1 MALDRRE
8 SAVYVDIEDYSY
20 VAAPI
25 ETGRS
30 SFVVSVCP
38 RGKHNR
44 VVPYTSQAEFHK
56 ATGQP
61 NYLKTTL
68 SHYIADKVLQ
78 TGGTLL
84 HIRVVPTDAK
94 LANVSIMKNTT
105 SISTVG
111 DSTSFTFFEFTTL
124 PPKLADYATDKLYM
138 TALNVYNTAYLEAC
152 KVNVA
157 ASVLDEVNI
166 GDWLFCN
173 ASVTPAIPGDSYL
186 EAVQVISKN
195 VALNQIILEKPYA
208 GASTG
213 WISKTSSVSKWVPFV
228 KKSDT
233 NISWDTVY
241 RTVESLPDPT
251 NTLYTFL
258 ATGAGSSYN
267 NLKIKGA
274 RNTDLEKLYTDDDG
288 NVKFQFMFMNIGVY
302 DINDEGQDKLVEGPW
317 LVSLVKNT
325 PEGLIVRDPA
335 TASPLF
341 IQEVINKNSELIICV
356 AGEAVQSELVKTN
369 TVANN
374 ALSEKNRFQT
384 MLQMAYGTPVGTK
397 AYIPLGNCLDFENG
411 FDGTTNGQSLYSS
424 SGYLYQSEQIWSLC
438 KQAYMGTLLSVDGSI
453 EQLPEC
459 IYPWYTPDYVLTGG
473 FPIWVQEGGRELA
486 ANRRDVFHIADTGYK
501 TKYEQDLVGRL
512 EEYPWNDWTSMLYT
526 QYRKMR
532 DDYTGEWLWM
542 SPVYHAAER
551 HIYCDDK
558 YFISEP
564 VANIEKGAISDQI
577 ELAYMANHA
586 QRGDLQDKELN
597 FTIVE
602 PGGKY
607 FNSQFTTYKRLSIL
621 KRAHAA
627 KFVCYLRKT
636 IPPILKDILQRKGT
650 PYWIN
655 QAKQRVEYFLSKFT
669 NPSMERYYSLTTAS
683 IEVNF
688 DEVASELNVRL
699 KIKPIRSIERINV
712 TIAVY

>member
-30 SFVVSVCP
+30 SYVVSICP

-44 VVPYTSQAEFHK
+44 VVSYTSQAEFQK
-56 ATGQP
+56 STGKP

-68 SHYIADKVLQ
+68 SHYVADKCLQ
-78 TGGTLL
+78 MGGTIL
-84 HIRVVPTDAK
+84 HVRVVPNDAK
-94 LANVSIMKNTT
+94 LANVSIMKNVAATA
-105 SISTVG
+105 TVG
-111 DSTSFTFFEFTTL
+111 DSTSFTFTEFTMA
-124 PPKLADYATDKLYM
+124 PPKLADYATDALYLA
-138 TALNVYNTAYLEAC
+138 ALNTYNAAYTEAR

-157 ASVLDEVNI
+157 ADVMDDINI
-166 GDWLFCN
+166 GDWIFCN
-173 ASVTPAIPGDSYL
+173 ASITPPLPGDSYL
-186 EAVQVISKN
+186 EATQVVSKDTTN
-195 VALNQIILEKPYA
+195 NNIILEKPYA
-208 GASTG
+208 GATTG
-213 WISKTSSVSKWVPFV
+213 WGSKSSSISKWTPFV
-228 KKSDT
+228 RRSDT
-233 NISWDTVY
+233 NIKWDTVY
-241 RTVESLPDPT
+241 KTVESLPDPS
-251 NTLYTFL
+251 NTVYTFL
-258 ATGAGSSYN
+258 ATGAGASYN

-288 NVKFQFMFMNIGVY
+288 NVKFQYMFMNIGVY
-302 DINDEGQDKLVEGPW
+302 DLNDEGQDKLVEGPW

-325 PEGLIVRDPA
+325 PEGMLVRDPS
-335 TASPLF
+335 TSSPLF
-341 IQEVINKNSELIICV
+341 IQEVINKNSDLITCI
-356 AGEAVQSELVKTN
+356 AGEAVQTELTKTN
-369 TVANN
+369 TTANN
-374 ALSEKNRFQT
+374 AITEKNRFQI
-384 MLQMAYGTPVGTK
+384 MMQMAYGTPVGTS
-397 AYIPLGNCLDFENG
+397 AYVPLGNCLDFENG
-411 FDGTTNGQSLYSS
+411 FDGTTNSQNLYNS
-424 SGYLYQSEQIWSLC
+424 SGYLYQSEEVWALC
-438 KQAYMGTLLSVDGSI
+438 KQAYMGTMTSVDGSI
-453 EQLPEC
+453 EQMPEC

-486 ANRRDVFHIADTGYK
+486 ANREDVFHIADTGYK
-501 TKYEQDLVGRL
+501 TKYEQDLTGRL
-512 EEYPWNDWTSMLYT
+512 EEYPWNNWTSMLYT

-532 DDYTGEWLWM
+532 DDYSGEWVWM
-542 SPVYHAAER
+542 TPVYHAAER
-551 HIYCDDK
+551 HIFVDDK

-564 VANIEKGAISDQI
+564 VANIEKGAIADQI
-577 ELAYMANHA
+577 ELAYIANHA

-607 FNSQFTTYKRLSIL
+607 FNSQFTTWKRLSIL

-655 QAKQRVEYFLSKFT
+655 QAKQRVEYFISKFT

-683 IEVNF
+683 LEVTF

>member
-30 SFVVSVCP
+30 SYVVSICP

-44 VVPYTSQAEFHK
+44 VVSYRSQAEFQK
-56 ATGQP
+56 STGKP

-68 SHYIADKVLQ
+68 SHYVADKCLQ
-78 TGGTLL
+78 MGGTIL
-84 HIRVVPTDAK
+84 HVRVVPNDAK
-94 LANVSIMKNTT
+94 LANVSIMKNVAATA
-105 SISTVG
+105 TVG
-111 DSTSFTFFEFTTL
+111 DTTSFTFTEFTMA
-124 PPKLADYATDKLYM
+124 PPKLADYATDALYLA
-138 TALNVYNTAYLEAC
+138 ALNTYNAAYTEAR

-157 ASVLDEVNI
+157 ADAMDDINI
-166 GDWLFCN
+166 GDWIFCN
-173 ASVTPAIPGDSYL
+173 ASITPPLPGDSYL
-186 EAVQVISKN
+186 EATQVVSKDTTN
-195 VALNQIILEKPYA
+195 NIIILEKPYA
-208 GASTG
+208 GATTG
-213 WISKTSSVSKWVPFV
+213 WTSKTSSVSKWTPFIRR
-228 KKSDT
+228 SDT
-233 NISWDTVY
+233 NVKWDTVY
-241 RTVESLPDPT
+241 KTVESLPDPS
-251 NTLYTFL
+251 NTVYAFL
-258 ATGAGSSYN
+258 ATGAGASYN

-288 NVKFQFMFMNIGVY
+288 NVKFQYMFMNIGVY
-302 DINDEGQDKLVEGPW
+302 DLNDEGQDKLVEGPW

-325 PEGLIVRDPA
+325 PEGMLVRDPS
-335 TASPLF
+335 TSSPLF
-341 IQEVINKNSELIICV
+341 IQEVINKNSDLITCI
-356 AGEAVQSELVKTN
+356 AGEAVQTELTKTN
-369 TVANN
+369 TTANN
-374 ALSEKNRFQT
+374 AITEKNRFQI
-384 MLQMAYGTPVGTK
+384 MMQMAYGTPVGTS
-397 AYIPLGNCLDFENG
+397 AYVPLGNCLDFENG
-411 FDGTTNGQSLYSS
+411 FDGTTNSQNLYNS
-424 SGYLYQSEQIWSLC
+424 SGYLYQSEEVWALC
-438 KQAYMGTLLSVDGSI
+438 KQAYMGTMPSVDGSI
-453 EQLPEC
+453 EQMPEC

-473 FPIWVQEGGRELA
+473 FPIWVQDGGRELA
-486 ANRRDVFHIADTGYK
+486 AAREDVFHIADTGYK
-501 TKYEQDLVGRL
+501 TKYEQDLTGRL
-512 EEYPWNDWTSMLYT
+512 EEYPWNNWTSMLYT

-532 DDYTGEWLWM
+532 DDYSGEWVWM
-542 SPVYHAAER
+542 TPVYHAAER
-551 HIYCDDK
+551 HIFVDDK

-564 VANIEKGAISDQI
+564 VANIEKGAIADQI
-577 ELAYMANHA
+577 ELAYIANHA

-607 FNSQFTTYKRLSIL
+607 FNSQFTTWKRLSIL

-655 QAKQRVEYFLSKFT
+655 QAKQRVEYFISKFT
-669 NPSMERYYSLTTAS
+669 NPSMERYYSLTTATL
-683 IEVNF
+683 EVTF